1 MMKKNSRG
9 QWAGPGI
16 EFKHEPMVPPH
27 LLLPSNFNGINS
39 TRQEEIVQKLIEI
52 FPWRAEAEER
62 MKKSFL
68 LNDVAWMIVQ
78 AGGEKS
84 YVRQNDEKFMTEF
97 FYSNLARVSLNRVD
111 IVKADLEKI
120 LKDSRSWEIVA
131 FHTDPSGAARDYQVA
146 QWQKLIKREEL
157 YLEKEGIL

>member
-1 MMKKNSRG
+1 MKNSRG

-16 EFKHEPMVPPH
+16 KFKYEERIPPH
-27 LLLPSNFNGINS
+27 FLLPSNFNDIDEN
-39 TRQEEIVQKLIEI
+39 RQEAIVQHLLNI

-78 AGGEKS
+78 EGGKKS

-97 FYSNLARVSLNRVD
+97 FYSNLARVSLNRID

-131 FHTDPSGAARDYQVA
+131 FHTDPSGAAHDYQVA